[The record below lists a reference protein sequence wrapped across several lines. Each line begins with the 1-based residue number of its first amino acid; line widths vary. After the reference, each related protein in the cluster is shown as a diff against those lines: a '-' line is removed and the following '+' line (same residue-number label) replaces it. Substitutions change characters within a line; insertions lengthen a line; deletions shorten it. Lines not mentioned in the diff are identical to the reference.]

1 MAGRLVHFSQNW
13 ENFKTSSFH
22 MFLTEDQDILSVV
35 KEYVRSFLKVP
46 MRGTIR
52 EQVAIYWRIG
62 IVNRSRYY
70 GNAGQRDHR
79 KVEYHILGL
88 FLSNNLLVKK
98 KEMHK
103 VKSIQQVYSMQAFQN
118 RRVALPEIPS
128 TQNPFLCK
136 VDVKDVYS

>member
-22 MFLTEDQDILSVV
+22 MFLTEDQEILSVV
-35 KEYVRSFLKVP
+35 KEHVRSFLIVP
-46 MRGTIR
+46 MRSTIR

-98 KEMHK
+98 KD
-103 VKSIQQVYSMQAFQN
+103 AGN
-118 RRVALPEIPS
+118 RRCTKLKAFNKFIP
-128 TQNPFLCK
+128 CK
-136 VDVKDVYS
+136 HFKIEGLHCLNYLLHKILFSAR